1 MKTSPALMR
10 QRQNGAVLIV
20 GLIFLTLVMLIALS
34 VMRSATLE
42 ERMAAN
48 SRNRQL
54 ALEAAEAVVRDA
66 ELSLFTATPF
76 NPFDR
81 DAFVV
86 ACTSGYCSTP
96 VSGATPRWQSAATW
110 SDTANT
116 RSFAN
121 SDSNLTA
128 SLVASQPSYIVE
140 LIGQEGGQTQHICPK
155 LLFRITARGV
165 GVDGSE
171 VFVEDIYR
179 HRPATFSDGS
189 CG

>member
-1 MKTSPALMR
+1 MNMKTKPILR
-10 QRQNGAVLIV
+10 LQQRQAGAVLIT
-20 GLIFLTLVMLIALS
+20 GLIFMTMVMLIALS

-48 SRNRQL
+48 SRNRQM

-66 ELSLFTATPF
+66 ELTLFAAAPF
-76 NPFDR
+76 NPFDLSLF
-81 DAFVV
+81 AS
-86 ACTSGYCSTP
+86 ACTNGYCAAPAAGS
-96 VSGATPRWQSAATW
+96 TPRWQTVTWSNTAVTKTFASAA
-110 SDTANT
+110 
-116 RSFAN
+116 
-121 SDSNLTA
+121 SNLVGV
-128 SLVASQPSYIVE
+128 SSQPRYIVE

-165 GVDGSE
+165 GADGSE